1 MAARVYR
8 LLRRHTSTLAIRMLA
23 TLSSK
28 WKRLKSAVRDS
39 ALGNAN
45 FGNFT
50 SSFGSVRLRKVQNA
64 RAEPLSCLLD
74 LLFCHVLVAVA
85 RSLISKC
92 SSVSYLK
99 RYQLISV
106 QEILIQQQQQIKN
119 RN

>member
-45 FGNFT
+45 FAI
-50 SSFGSVRLRKVQNA
+50 SRRRL
-64 RAEPLSCLLD
+64 
-74 LLFCHVLVAVA
+74 AV
-85 RSLISKC
+85 
-92 SSVSYLK
+92 YG
-99 RYQLISV
+99 
-106 QEILIQQQQQIKN
+106 
-119 RN
+119 